1 MPVTITPT
9 NPDTS
14 PTGAP
19 TTVKPVTE
27 RALIRRINRILAHE
41 GKVLRVSRY
50 PSQGYHNLGRYYQQ
64 DIYTSMAGAWFSN
77 LGELIAYA
85 REIEALGSNE
95 ALKPETYR

>member
-64 DIYTSMAGAWFSN
+64 DIYTSMAGSWFTT
-77 LGELIAYA
+77 LGELITYA
-85 REIEALGSNE
+85 KDSAILAEDEYL
-95 ALKPETYR
+95 TD